1 MDNNQILRAL
11 AAPQIFAVIA
21 LKKFMIRHATSNDI
35 PALAST
41 YVAAFKEV
49 DPSEVW
55 TEGQA
60 AELVKF
66 FLRAQA
72 DLAFVAEHN
81 GKIVG
86 GICGLAKPWWD
97 GVHLVETE
105 IFLDPSAQRKG
116 LGTGLF
122 LHYLEEAA
130 RLYKATKMEA
140 ITFKGLEFPSSWYD
154 ELGFE
159 DKADW
164 KVIFGDVQA
173 VTRKL
178 RAGADRAITKQSNL
192 AVE

>member
-1 MDNNQILRAL
+1 MKRTAKATACAN
-11 AAPQIFAVIA
+11 VITFEN
-21 LKKFMIRHATSNDI
+21 FMIRQATSKDI
-35 PALAST
+35 PALCST
-41 YVAAFKEV
+41 YLAAFKEV
-49 DPSEVW
+49 DPSEIW

-97 GVHLVETE
+97 GVHLVQTE

-116 LGTGLF
+116 IGTRLF

-130 RLYKATKMEA
+130 RLYNATNMEA
-140 ITFKGLEFPSSWYD
+140 ITFKGLEFPSSWYV

-164 KVIFGDVQA
+164 KIIFGDVQA
-173 VTRKL
+173 VTRRLKS
-178 RAGADRAITKQSNL
+178 GADRAITNQSNL

>member
-1 MDNNQILRAL
+1 MGGSAQYY
-11 AAPQIFAVIA
+11 VIA
-21 LKKFMIRHATSNDI
+21 LENFMIRQATSKDI

-41 YVAAFKEV
+41 YLAAFKEV
-49 DPSEVW
+49 DPSEIW

-97 GVHLVETE
+97 GVHLVQTE

-116 LGTGLF
+116 IGTRLF
-122 LHYLEEAA
+122 LHYLEEAS
-130 RLYKATKMEA
+130 RLYNATNMEA
-140 ITFKGLEFPSSWYD
+140 ITFKGLEFPSSWYV
-154 ELGFE
+154 ELGFK

-164 KVIFGDVQA
+164 KIIFGDVQA

-178 RAGADRAITKQSNL
+178 KSGADRAITN
-192 AVE
+192 